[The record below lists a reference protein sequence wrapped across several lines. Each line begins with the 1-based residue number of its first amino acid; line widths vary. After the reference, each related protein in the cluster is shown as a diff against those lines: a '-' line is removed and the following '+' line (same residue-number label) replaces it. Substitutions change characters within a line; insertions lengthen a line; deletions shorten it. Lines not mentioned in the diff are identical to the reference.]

1 MDAGQVSETARR
13 VAAYRQAF
21 DRVATAYGT
30 PDDDRRLEA
39 DVAAGV
45 RVEATPM
52 ARYLRSRTAFF
63 DREVTDAIDAGLT
76 QVVAVGAGYDGRSL
90 RYAKPG
96 VIWFELDHP
105 ATQADK
111 RARLDR
117 LAIAAPAVVF
127 AAADFASDDVA
138 AALAAAGH
146 DPERATLLTCEGV
159 AGYLAPEVR
168 TRLLTA
174 LVIRAARGSRLVV
187 TLPIEPDTDEGRAA
201 RSRLGSAVSGVGEP
215 LHASL
220 ARDAVDAVLGAAGWR
235 VERATDP
242 AGVAVADSTRT
253 SAFVVASLIGGA

>member
-13 VAAYRQAF
+13 VAAYRQGF
-21 DRVATAYGT
+21 DRVASPYGA

-45 RVEATPM
+45 EVEATPM
-52 ARYLRSRTAFF
+52 ARYLRARTAFF
-63 DREVTDAIDAGLT
+63 DRVVTGAIDAGIT

-96 VIWFELDHP
+96 VAWFELDHP

-111 RARLDR
+111 RVRLER
-117 LAIAAPAVVF
+117 LGITAPALVF
-127 AAADFASDDVA
+127 AAADFAADDVA
-138 AALAAAGH
+138 TALAEAGH
-146 DPERATLLTCEGV
+146 DADRATLFTCEGV

-168 TRLLTA
+168 TTLLTA
-174 LVIRAARGSRLVV
+174 LADRAAPGSRLAV
-187 TLPIEPDTDEGRAA
+187 TLPLEPDTDEGREA

-215 LHASL
+215 LHA
-220 ARDAVDAVLGAAGWR
+220 AVPRDAIDGVLAEGGWR

-242 AGVAVADSTRT
+242 AGVPVADSIRT
-253 SAFVVASLIGGA
+253 SAFVVAAAVSGA